1 MVTNTRTPLRTDRLR
16 PLNSPRNIT
25 VVADEHG
32 CPISIPD
39 RSASK
44 HVAEIL
50 DTWRVSDEWWRR
62 NISRHYFELLLDD
75 GCHLIV
81 FNDLATN
88 EWFTQGV

>member
-1 MVTNTRTPLRTDRLR
+1 M
-16 PLNSPRNIT
+16 
-25 VVADEHG
+25 ADEHG

-39 RSASK
+39 RSVSK
-44 HVAEIL
+44 RVAEIL